1 MLQNPNLKLC
11 AMIVSSLLI
20 DIAFAQ
26 AQVTNSRESKIITI
40 VGDDASEP
48 ITLSVIEYSE
58 EEFEK
63 MAKAGLI
70 RPATDEEIRQVA
82 LKAKEKNIIQDDS
95 IGTIAEDDVEWH
107 DLDFMDAV
115 DPDDLDVVEP
125 EPEEEEV
132 YMVVEAAPEYP
143 GGYQALLDLL
153 RKNVKYP
160 AICRDN
166 GIQGRVVVSFVVDKD
181 GSVVEP
187 EVVSSVHPAL
197 DAEALRV
204 ISLMPKWKPGSQRG
218 ETVRVKFSVPVTFSL
233 GDGAIN
239 NMSGT
244 YNMYRQRVENVPFT
258 ALVGKKSQEI
268 ASPIV
273 MNDPEDASKKCISV
287 TTEKSPRSIKDT
299 QLMFYCEQPFN
310 LGDTICLSLKAKGVS
325 KQRIYSEVHSRP
337 GTQLAEYNPFKKIK
351 KIGTEWNEYSSTYV
365 VSQRGIHTIV
375 LDLATSGKGN
385 VIFFSDINIEVHHK
399 K

>member
-1 MLQNPNLKLC
+1 
-11 AMIVSSLLI
+11 MIVSSLLI

-132 YMVVEAAPEYP
+132 YMVVEEAPEYP

-310 LGDTICLSLKAKGVS
+310 LGDTICLSLK
-325 KQRIYSEVHSRP
+325 VHSRP
-337 GTQLAEYNPFKKIK
+337 GTQLTEYNPFKKIK